1 MLNPFISYLW
11 AAACERN
18 TTPSG
23 SCKLCRREVGV
34 RGEQSATAR
43 MLKSNVLQAHVEGE
57 HDENKYYFVFNSVV
71 ELGPHFRP
79 DTHDRHHP
87 HPGTVGLAFRA
98 LGAAGN
104 PFFHRQRNFLFHW
117 ATPVEEQVRLVNSY
131 PQLSLLLFIMVP
143 NKHQ

>member
-1 MLNPFISYLW
+1 MLSPFISYLW

-87 HPGTVGLAFRA
+87 TQVLSVLLSEPLGLPGIRFSTGKEIFFSTGNTCRGAGQVG
-98 LGAAGN
+98 
-104 PFFHRQRNFLFHW
+104 
-117 ATPVEEQVRLVNSY
+117 
-131 PQLSLLLFIMVP
+131 
-143 NKHQ
+143 K